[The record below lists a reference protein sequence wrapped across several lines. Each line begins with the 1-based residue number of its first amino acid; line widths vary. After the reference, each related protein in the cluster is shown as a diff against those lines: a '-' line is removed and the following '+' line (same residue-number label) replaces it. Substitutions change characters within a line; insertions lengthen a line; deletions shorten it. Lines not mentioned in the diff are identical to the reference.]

1 MVTLLF
7 CVYGALA
14 SYAQKDDDSE
24 NGDYMITPDDVLE
37 ISVYG
42 EPDLSTSVKVSR
54 DGTIGYPLLGN
65 IKAGG
70 LSTRQLERSITD
82 LLEQDYMVNPQVKVF
97 IKEYSKISI
106 LGEVEKPGSYQ
117 LEENL
122 TLTQAIA
129 LAGGFND
136 SADTAK
142 VKIIRSRGNGEDR
155 IIEVNFD
162 DILNKKIQDSEIRPS
177 DKIVVEQLGRISI
190 IGQVSRPGTY
200 DLKKGLTVVEAIG
213 LAGGFTPTA
222 AQNATRV
229 VRTEGDKK
237 VIINIP
243 VANITRGSDD
253 SKNIELQPGDTI
265 LVPESFF

>member
-1 MVTLLF
+1 MLCMCGVL
-7 CVYGALA
+7 V
-14 SYAQKDDDSE
+14 SYVQKDSASE
-24 NGDYMITPDDVLE
+24 DGEYMISPDDVLE

-42 EPDLSTSVKVSR
+42 EPDLSTSAKVSR

-65 IKAGG
+65 IEAAG
-70 LSTRQLERSITD
+70 LTVRQLEKSITD
-82 LLEQDYMVNPQVKVF
+82 LLERDYMVNPQVKVF

-106 LGEVEKPGSYQ
+106 LGEVEKTGSYQ

-136 SADTAK
+136 SADTTK
-142 VKIIRSRGNGEDR
+142 VKIIRSHGSGEGR

-162 DILNKKIQDSEIRPS
+162 DILNKVVQDPKISPS
-177 DKIVVEQLGRISI
+177 DKIVVEQIGRISI

-222 AQNATRV
+222 SQNATRV
-229 VRTEGDKK
+229 VRAEGDKK
-237 VIINIP
+237 VIINVP

-253 SKNIELQPGDTI
+253 SKNIELRPGDTI